1 MAVELHGYQYS
12 VYTRIARIAL
22 AEKKVNY
29 THIEVDPFQ
38 EFIPEQYRA
47 MHPFLRVPTLK
58 HDDFILYET
67 SAITRYVDDS
77 FSGPQLQPNHSR
89 ERARMS
95 QIISVIDNYGYWP
108 MVRQVASHRIFKP
121 RFGERTDEQEI
132 KRGLKASA
140 PVLDAIEELFTGR
153 QFLVGTHLSL
163 CDIHLAPMMA
173 YFVMTDEG
181 TAMLSGRQQLSRW
194 WTYMQEHPSV
204 VATDPG
210 LPPYQSSIS
219 ES

>member
-22 AEKKVNY
+22 AEKNVEY
-29 THIEVDPFQ
+29 MRVEVDPFQ
-38 EFIPEQYRA
+38 KYVPEQYRA
-47 MHPFLRVPTLK
+47 MHPFLRVPTLI

-77 FSGPQLQPNHSR
+77 FRGPLLQPDNLR

-95 QIISVIDNYGYWP
+95 QIISVVDNYGYWP
-108 MVRQVASHRIFKP
+108 MVRQVASHRVFRP
-121 RFGERTDEQEI
+121 RFGEPTDEGEVR
-132 KRGLKASA
+132 KGLEESA
-140 PVLDAIEELFTGR
+140 RVLDAIEELFTGR

-163 CDIHLAPMMA
+163 CDIHLAPMIA
-173 YFVMTDEG
+173 YFAMTTEG
-181 TAMLSGRQQLSRW
+181 VAMLSGRRRLSRW

-210 LPPYQSSIS
+210 LP
-219 ES
+219 